1 MKKISLL
8 VLFATI
14 ATTVSAQFLL
24 GGQFNISSV
33 KDKSK
38 GGSND
43 TEQTATIVMLMPRL
57 AKVSGNMWYGIDA
70 GLTLASNKYGYGN
83 SSSKS
88 STTIFNVAPFLR
100 YIKRPVENIGIWIE
114 GQAGH
119 SFGSSKNDDGEKTA
133 QYTGFNVG
141 VQPGVVFYIGNHL
154 SFEASFGRLG
164 YITASI
170 ADPDNSSDKTTTSQV
185 GLILNNNALML
196 EETIAGLSNSFQF
209 GVNWLF

>member
-14 ATTVSAQFLL
+14 ATAVSAQFLL

-43 TEQTATIVMLMPRL
+43 TEKTTTIVVLPRL

-70 GLTLASNKYGYGN
+70 GLSLASNKYDYGS

-88 STTIFNVAPFLR
+88 SATIFNIAPFLSL
-100 YIKRPVENIGIWIE
+100 Y
-114 GQAGH
+114 
-119 SFGSSKNDDGEKTA
+119 
-133 QYTGFNVG
+133 
-141 VQPGVVFYIGNHL
+141 
-154 SFEASFGRLG
+154 
-164 YITASI
+164 
-170 ADPDNSSDKTTTSQV
+170 
-185 GLILNNNALML
+185 
-196 EETIAGLSNSFQF
+196 NSFQF